1 MNREYRFRRC
11 FGQQDNLDAIYWLM
25 KGYSY
30 REVGDK
36 IGRSHSFVQRV
47 SNFLRVHGLAVGR
60 QWKADLEALNMTRTF
75 KFYDYMRDD
84 MPREVLRNERFLSY
98 FADIKGGKSGHFIIY
113 TFPNEIDT
121 KIGESISPYYILIP
135 RFKAPLY
142 ECDISLDTFE
152 EAYAQEN
159 NENPF
164 PPRGELIEPDII
176 HIEIARY
183 VELFGKPI
191 PDRPTDEALERIDEE
206 DQGEVNLSRLVDII
220 KDDMKAEG
228 LEDKVDITYDIVRNR
243 YNDMIEK
250 NIIYPGF
257 GLDMRP
263 LGYIL
268 SFCWIKKDE
277 IYSIMKSFA
286 NFNVV
291 TGLAYT
297 EGDKYLL
304 HLQFL
309 KEKEIEILQILDN
322 IDHENEVFK
331 VLEVHDNIT
340 VPYEYYFEK
349 EREKKRTEN

>member
-1 MNREYRFRRC
+1 MNREYRLRRF

-30 REVGDK
+30 REVGDT
-36 IGRSHSFVQRV
+36 IGRPHSFVQRV

-75 KFYDYMRDD
+75 KFYDYIWDD
-84 MPREVLRNERFLSY
+84 RPEEVKKNEKFLSY
-98 FADIKGGKSGHFIIY
+98 FADVKSGKSSHFVIY
-113 TFPNEIDT
+113 TFPNEVNT

-135 RFKAPLY
+135 KFKAPLH
-142 ECDISLDTFE
+142 ECDISLDAFG
-152 EAYAQEN
+152 EAYEQEN

-183 VELFGKPI
+183 VELFGKPP

-206 DQGEVNLSRLVDII
+206 DLGEINLSRLVEII
-220 KDDMKAEG
+220 KDDIKAEG
-228 LEDKVDITYDIVRNR
+228 LEDKVDATYDIVRNR
-243 YNDMIEK
+243 YNDMVEK

-257 GLDMRP
+257 GLDMRK
-263 LGYIL
+263 LEYIL

-277 IYSIMKSFA
+277 IYRIMKSFA

-304 HLQFL
+304 HLQFF
-309 KEKEIEILQILDN
+309 KEKEIEILQILDS

-349 EREKKRTEN
+349 EKEKRE